1 MQQQGPSHMYLPDNM
16 ASAQLAAHVP
26 RERLEHMWS
35 GQDYLP
41 HHVERLQYDSRIL
54 ADSHG
59 RQGGLEFLAR
69 GSEYVQ
75 SQLTGVY
82 NPEFWDMDDC

>member
-16 ASAQLAAHVP
+16 ASAQLAAHAP
-26 RERLEHMWS
+26 RERLEHMWI
-35 GQDYLP
+35 GQDHRP
-41 HHVERLQYDSRIL
+41 PHVERMQYDSRIL

-69 GSEYVQ
+69 GSEYAQ
-75 SQLTGVY
+75 PQLIGVCK
-82 NPEFWDMDDC
+82 PEFWAMDDC

>member
-1 MQQQGPSHMYLPDNM
+1 MQQQGPGHVYLSDNM
-16 ASAQLAAHVP
+16 ASHAP

-35 GQDYLP
+35 GQDYHP

-59 RQGGLEFLAR
+59 RPGGLEFLPR
-69 GSEYVQ
+69 GSEYAQ
-75 SQLTGVY
+75 SQAAGS
-82 NPEFWDMDDC
+82 